1 MEIKAFLRQYRAALL
16 YAERCARDLDA
27 LRDVGIR
34 SPRLDGMPRS
44 TGAAGGLEG
53 QVALIDA
60 AERRLNR
67 ERDRAL
73 SLLDQIEDMI
83 EGLEDYRQ
91 KTLIRL
97 RYIDGRSW
105 EQIAIEMHWSER
117 TVYNIHGK
125 ALEALRRRESEKN

>member
-1 MEIKAFLRQYRAALL
+1 MDIKAFLRQYRAALQ

-34 SPRLDGMPRS
+34 SPRLDGMPRGNGG
-44 TGAAGGLEG
+44 TGGLDR

-60 AERRLNR
+60 AQRRLDK
-67 ERDRAL
+67 ERAKAL
-73 SLLDQIEDMI
+73 ELLDQIEDMI

-105 EQIAIEMHWSER
+105 EQIAQEMHWSER

-125 ALEALRRRESEKN
+125 ALEALRRRER

>member
-44 TGAAGGLEG
+44 TGGTGGLDR
-53 QVALIDA
+53 QMILIDA
-60 AERRLNR
+60 AQRRLDR
-67 ERDRAL
+67 EREKAL
-73 SLLDQIEDMI
+73 ALLEETEDLI
-83 EGLEDYRQ
+83 AELEDYRQ
-91 KTLIRL
+91 KNVIRL
-97 RYIDGRSW
+97 RYIDGLNW
-105 EQIAIEMHWSER
+105 EQIATELHWSER

-125 ALEALRRRESEKN
+125 ALEALRRIR